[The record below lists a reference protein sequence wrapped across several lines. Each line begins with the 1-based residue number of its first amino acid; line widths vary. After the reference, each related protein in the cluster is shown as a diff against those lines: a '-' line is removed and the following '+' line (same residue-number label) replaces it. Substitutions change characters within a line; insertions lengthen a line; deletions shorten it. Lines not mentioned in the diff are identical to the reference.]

1 MTIKKSFLLHL
12 DSLDVLDHLSDE
24 QSGQLLKAF
33 KSFHLGEEINLESM
47 LSIAFVPFKNQFR
60 IDDKKSRIGEN
71 HWNWQGG
78 ITEENHALR
87 CSAEYA
93 NWRIFVFA
101 RDKYRCMEC
110 GGVDGVLNAHHI
122 KKWSEYPELRFDVDN
137 GLTLCEKCHKEL
149 HRGQ

>member
-1 MTIKKSFLLHL
+1 MKKSFLIHI

-24 QSGQLLKAF
+24 QCGQLLRAF
-33 KSFHLGEEINLESM
+33 KSHHLGEKITLCSTV
-47 LSIAFVPFKNQFR
+47 SIAFSPFKTQFKR
-60 IDDKKSRIGEN
+60 DEKKSRRGEN

-87 CSAEYA
+87 CSAEYS

-101 RDKYRCMEC
+101 RDKYKCIEC
-110 GGVDGVLNAHHI
+110 GSIGVILNAHHI

-137 GLTLCEKCHKEL
+137 GLTLCEECHKEI
-149 HRGQ
+149 HRG